1 MVPYLAGIKI
11 VFPQN
16 LKFAQYV
23 LNCAVKGA
31 TNAAILIYP
40 GNIFLHFLSIYLICS
55 DKFAILEFSFPLQ
68 KFAYRESFSE
78 VSGRIHRHQTFPKSV
93 IKRMAIIYNL
103 SPLKLST
110 SSIIFFAP
118 RAAPNN
124 LSGFLHF
131 RFFCFF
137 KTYPRRAISLFSL
150 CEPSLLYLSKDF
162 FFKTPMLR
170 NYSTVSY
177 SSRAIYERCQ
187 TSGKTARKKRP
198 WIFVE
203 IFNPTL
209 KICNPY

>member
-1 MVPYLAGIKI
+1 MYDFVSFQGYISLVPLIIVVPYLAGIKI

-131 RFFCFF
+131 RFFVFSKLIHAEQLVYFRFVSHHYCIYQ
-137 KTYPRRAISLFSL
+137 KVFSL
-150 CEPSLLYLSKDF
+150 K
-162 FFKTPMLR
+162 R
-170 NYSTVSY
+170 
-177 SSRAIYERCQ
+177 RC
-187 TSGKTARKKRP
+187 S
-198 WIFVE
+198 E
-203 IFNPTL
+203 I
-209 KICNPY
+209 I